1 VTGDPSA
8 ASAPALSGQARR
20 GRAAFFAIAGLY
32 LAWELGVLG
41 LQLAHGSPLLVQSAV
56 RTASGAALFFFA
68 WRGFGWAR
76 VLLAVAFGIFA
87 AAGWVTAASGE
98 YGALGWGIAAIGTG
112 FGAAGLALVFE
123 SRLGAYFRFQREHD

>member
-1 VTGDPSA
+1 MTDAPRTA
-8 ASAPALSGQARR
+8 AALSPEARR

-41 LQLAHGSPLLVQSAV
+41 LQLVHESPLVVQSTV
-56 RTASGAALFFFA
+56 RTVSGAALFFFA
-68 WRGFGWAR
+68 WRGLGWAR

-87 AAGWVTAASGE
+87 AAGWLTAASDE
-98 YGALGWGIAAIGTG
+98 YGALGWGIAAVGTG

-123 SRLGAYFRFQREHD
+123 PGLIAYFRFQREHD